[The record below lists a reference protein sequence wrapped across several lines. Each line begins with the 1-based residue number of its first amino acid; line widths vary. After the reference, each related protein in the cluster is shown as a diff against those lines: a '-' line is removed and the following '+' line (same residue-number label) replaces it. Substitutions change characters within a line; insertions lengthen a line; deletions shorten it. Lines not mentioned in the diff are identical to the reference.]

1 MNAVITETEYRKQ
14 IGKTEG
20 KAYLFFGE
28 EDYLK
33 NHAVKLTRE
42 QISPDP
48 SFAFFNDITI
58 DGVDFTVDAL
68 LNAMTSPPMMA
79 EGKLILLRGMEL
91 GAMKKE
97 ELEPLLE
104 SLALLR
110 EYDYNTIIIQTA
122 SGFFD
127 AGTPKKPS
135 TLLKTVAEV
144 AIPVRFDPITPAR
157 LVAWC
162 GKHFAHYGV
171 NAAPEQCQYLISLA
185 GRDMFRLSSEIK
197 KIAHHVLAHGRN
209 ALLREDIDAAAVPEI
224 SMDTYGLSNA
234 ILSRDYRTALDA
246 LSVMK
251 FEKEKPERV
260 LANISGTLCD
270 IYIARVFMNEGRML
284 ADLLPLFKG
293 SDYRAKLA
301 MRAAASTD
309 VARLERVI
317 ALCTEADAKIKN
329 SGLDNYTLL
338 ERLICSL

>member
-1 MNAVITETEYRKQ
+1 MNAVITEAEYRKQ
-14 IGKTEG
+14 IGKTTG

-42 QISPDP
+42 QLCPEP
-48 SFAFFNDITI
+48 AFAFFNDVTI
-58 DGVDFTVDAL
+58 DAVDFTVDGL

-110 EYDYNTIIIQTA
+110 EYDYNTVIIQTA
-122 SGFFD
+122 AGFFD
-127 AGTPKKPS
+127 AGTQKRPS
-135 TLLKTVAEV
+135 ALLKTVAEV

-171 NAAPEQCQYLISLA
+171 NAAPEQCQYLISFV
-185 GRDMFRLSSEIK
+185 GRDMFRLSTEIK
-197 KIAHHVLAHGRN
+197 KIAHYVLAAGRN
-209 ALLREDIDAAAVPEI
+209 VLLREDIDAAAVSEI
-224 SMDTYGLSNA
+224 SVDTFGLSNA
-234 ILSRDYRTALDA
+234 ILARDYRTALDA

-251 FEKEKPERV
+251 FEKAKPELV
-260 LANISGTLCD
+260 LGSISNTLCD

-284 ADLLPLFKG
+284 ADIAPHIKG
-293 SDYRAKLA
+293 GEYRAKLA

-309 VARLERVI
+309 VARLVRVI
-317 ALCTEADAKIKN
+317 GLCAEADGKIKGT
-329 SGLDNYTLL
+329 GLDNYTVL